1 MGSRGRLDGVSWMQ
15 YRVRFSFL
23 FGASN
28 NGATE
33 EEGHGEDGCL
43 ALLCLV
49 IVAGAVT
56 GVVNAAMN
64 HQCSY
69 QPIDWD
75 SACVGW
81 TSHWCVAVRAYEGK
95 CSVG

>member
-1 MGSRGRLDGVSWMQ
+1 VGSRGRLDAVSWMQ

-28 NGATE
+28 NGAIE

-49 IVAGAVT
+49 IVAGAV
-56 GVVNAAMN
+56 NAAIN
-64 HQCSY
+64 Q
-69 QPIDWD
+69 
-75 SACVGW
+75 
-81 TSHWCVAVRAYEGK
+81 
-95 CSVG
+95 